1 MAVLVLSALSL
12 TATACGSDADRS
24 AGRYCTEVGNHL
36 AELNSPS
43 LTTQA
48 EVDAMLDAWRTVA
61 RTAPIAIQPEWDA
74 LLSTMETMS
83 TVVASDP
90 ESVQRVV
97 DTARRNEP
105 AANRVI
111 DYTFNVCGA
120 TIGDVTPVITA
131 PIVTNPDTT
140 NQDGTGTSTT
150 TG

>member
-1 MAVLVLSALSL
+1 MKSSSAVAVLALSALVL
-12 TATACGSDADRS
+12 TATACGSDSDRS

-36 AELNSPS
+36 AALNAPP
-43 LTTQA
+43 LGTQDQ
-48 EVDAMLDAWRTVA
+48 VDAMLDAWRTVA
-61 RTAPIAIQPEWDA
+61 ASAPIAIQPEWEA
-74 LLSTMETMS
+74 VLGNMETMS

-97 DTARRNEP
+97 DAARRNEP

-120 TIGDVTPVITA
+120 TIGDVTPVITE
-131 PIVTNPDTT
+131 PIVTAAPT
-140 NQDGTGTSTT
+140 TT

>member
-1 MAVLVLSALSL
+1 MKSSSAMAVLVLSALGL
-12 TATACGSDADRS
+12 TATACGSDSDRS

-36 AELNSPS
+36 TELNAPS
-43 LTTQA
+43 LATQG

-61 RTAPIAIQPEWDA
+61 RSAPIAIQPEWDA

-105 AANRVI
+105 AADRVI

-120 TIGDVTPVITA
+120 TIGEVTPVVTA
-131 PIVTNPDTT
+131 PIVTAP
-140 NQDGTGTSTT
+140 STT
-150 TG
+150 EAPTTG